1 MLILSRID
9 SFDEKLIMTGDK
21 IKGKRPV
28 ATPAY
33 IADWWRDGTAVIET
47 GMATVGRRSGT
58 INTRDAVGV
67 KKKAELSEPGPKHPN
82 R

>member
-1 MLILSRID
+1 M
-9 SFDEKLIMTGDK
+9 
-21 IKGKRPV
+21 PV
-28 ATPAY
+28 ARADEREGAGTTPAY
-33 IADWWRDGTAVIET
+33 IADWWRDGTAAIET

-67 KKKAELSEPGPKHPN
+67 KKKAELVERGPKHPN